1 VRCVVAAGLL
11 VGLRIL
17 AGHALSPSLSV
28 AKIDAE
34 YCTKLGV
41 RTRYTRARCKT
52 PGNTSD
58 SDARPDLHVTPNARQ
73 AADQVQIGGMLH
85 TSLDYLQT
93 GLSGSAKATAWA
105 ADIFLQLCAETPFLQ
120 CTAVILIV
128 VLVGDG
134 WLVYTCSARHT
145 STTGALRH
153 ALRSALAHLAGCD
166 SHTNSGVCGSRGS
179 ATRKGFPAGPAAGFA
194 AAHPR

>member
-1 VRCVVAAGLL
+1 MRCVVAAAGLL
-11 VGLRIL
+11 VGLIL
-17 AGHALSPSLSV
+17 AAGHASPSLSV

-34 YCTKLGV
+34 YCTTLGV
-41 RTRYTRARCKT
+41 CTTYTCARCKT

-58 SDARPDLHVTPNARQ
+58 SDAQPDLHVTPNARQ
-73 AADQVQIGGMLH
+73 AADQVVQIGGMPH

-120 CTAVILIV
+120 CTAAILIV
-128 VLVGDG
+128 VLVRDG

-145 STTGALRH
+145 STTDGALRH

-166 SHTNSGVCGSRGS
+166 SHTR
-179 ATRKGFPAGPAAGFA
+179 
-194 AAHPR
+194 